1 MEFIPFVVD
10 VYGGIGERAKEWLG
24 EIAKAAAL
32 RNMADRVNRDITPTT
47 WQGQFRW
54 DVSQIGAAL
63 AHANYCMVEE
73 AALKSEWPTAQTR
86 GLYAPL
92 WKRAPRGR
100 AKSGDARGRQARR
113 ELFAGDY
120 M

>member
-1 MEFIPFVVD
+1 MIDIVS
-10 VYGGIGERAKEWLG
+10 
-24 EIAKAAAL
+24 
-32 RNMADRVNRDITPTT
+32 RDITPDT

-54 DVSQIGAAL
+54 EVSQIGAAL

-73 AALKSEWPTAQTR
+73 AALESEWPTAQAW

-92 WKRAPRGR
+92 WKRAPRGK
-100 AKSGDARGRQARR
+100 AKSGDPRGRQVRR

-120 M
+120 MYAV